1 MTPQTE
7 KHLALVNYLEGNC
20 SENSMGDF
28 EISAPEIGY
37 VTTVNF
43 DEANVEAME
52 QIDSFPDHAD
62 KITPMSVAIE
72 IAATDIEQLSTRPIG
87 NTDII
92 LSKLFFMFLTHYF
105 TSLIFTYPIFVS
117 YGIIGAKTIKFYYL
131 GLFYPVIT
139 FFFIG
144 GVALLL
150 VYPFW
155 LLKKYLHNLD

>member
-72 IAATDIEQLSTRPIG
+72 IAATDIEQLSTMDLLDMIDG
-87 NTDII
+87 TDKS
-92 LSKLFFMFLTHYF
+92 LSDA
-105 TSLIFTYPIFVS
+105 LIDFGYAVFNEDKSV
-117 YGIIGAKTIKFYYL
+117 F
-131 GLFYPVIT
+131 
-139 FFFIG
+139 
-144 GVALLL
+144 
-150 VYPFW
+150 
-155 LLKKYLHNLD
+155 